1 MYWQEVGGEQVV
13 EEVMAVG
20 EVIAAGVEEVLAVDD
35 QTSEV
40 AEESMSEVT

>member
-1 MYWQEVGGEQVV
+1 MYWQEVGGEQV
-13 EEVMAVG
+13 
-20 EVIAAGVEEVLAVDD
+20 VEEVLAVDD